1 MSREDQE
8 GAVSRSPEIGPHLF
22 TICGAHRA
30 AAAAGAGDDADTW

>member
-30 AAAAGAGDDADTW
+30 AAGAGDDADTW